1 MEEFTKVEKLV
12 EITGASFED
21 ATSAIRACDGDIV
34 EAMVYLEKLGKVTK
48 NTSTT
53 YVDPRFAPI
62 SEAEIAA
69 AAAKREAERAIRR
82 AQAHEACVKT
92 RSAFGEFVRKT
103 VRFLTHNRITIS
115 KNGQEFASI
124 PLLAAIIICSVSV
137 GFAIVAVF
145 ISMMFG
151 YDYAFKGETNFD
163 AANRAMA
170 QVGTA
175 AGNVKAEYDRL

>member
-1 MEEFTKVEKLV
+1 MDEFTKVERLV
-12 EITGASFED
+12 TITGASYED
-21 ATSAIRACDGDIV
+21 ARNALKCSDGDIV
-34 EAMVYLEKLGKVTK
+34 DAMVYLEQVGKVAVKTA
-48 NTSTT
+48 N
-53 YVDPRFAPI
+53 VDPRFAPI

>member
-62 SEAEIAA
+62 S
-69 AAAKREAERAIRR
+69 EAERAIRR

>member
-21 ATSAIRACDGDIV
+21 ATNAIRACDGEIV

-48 NTSTT
+48 SSATAN
-53 YVDPRFAPI
+53 VDPRFAPI

-69 AAAKREAERAIRR
+69 AAAKKEAERILRR
-82 AQAHEACVKT
+82 AHAHETCAKT

-103 VRFLTHNRITIS
+103 MRFLTHNKIAIS

-151 YDYAFKGETNFD
+151 YDYSFKGESNFE
-163 AANRAMA
+163 AANIAMA

>member
-21 ATSAIRACDGDIV
+21 ATNALRACDGEIV
-34 EAMVYLEKLGKVTK
+34 DAMVYLEKLGKVS
-48 NTSTT
+48 TSKSDN
-53 YVDPRFAPI
+53 VDPRFAPI

-69 AAAKREAERAIRR
+69 AAAKKEAERILRR
-82 AQAHEACVKT
+82 AEIHERCA
-92 RSAFGEFVRKT
+92 RSRNTLGTFVRK
-103 VRFLTHNRITIS
+103 VMRFLTHNKIAIS
-115 KNGQEFASI
+115 KEGQEFASI
-124 PLLAAIIICSVSV
+124 PLLAAIIICSISV
-137 GFAIVAVF
+137 GFAVVAVF

-151 YDYAFKGETNFD
+151 YDYSFKGESNFE